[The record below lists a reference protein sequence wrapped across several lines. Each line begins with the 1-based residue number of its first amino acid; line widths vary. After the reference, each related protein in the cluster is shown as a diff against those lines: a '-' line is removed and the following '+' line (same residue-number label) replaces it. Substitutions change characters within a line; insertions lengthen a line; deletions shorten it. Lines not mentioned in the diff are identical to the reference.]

1 MRTGKRNSS
10 SQKVALCG
18 VFGALALTLMLSGG
32 ILPAATFVAPAF
44 AGILIVPAAIEF
56 GMPTGYV
63 LYAAI
68 GLLSFFLVPDK
79 EMSLIFLFF
88 LGFYPLLKANLE
100 RIRCRFLRV
109 AAKFTLFN
117 GCILVM
123 YTLLLAVFPL
133 PSVTA
138 DFEGTSSAMLAA
150 LLILANVT
158 FALYDVAIARII
170 GLYCAK
176 IRPRL
181 LRLH

>member
-1 MRTGKRNSS
+1 M
-10 SQKVALCG
+10 
-18 VFGALALTLMLSGG
+18 FGALALTLMLSGG
-32 ILPAATFVAPAF
+32 ILPAATFAAPAF

-100 RIRCRFLRV
+100 RIRRRLLRV
-109 AAKFTLFN
+109 AAKFALFN
-117 GCILVM
+117 GCIFLM
-123 YTLLLAVFPL
+123 YTLLLTVFPL

-138 DFEGTSSAMLAA
+138 DFESAGSAMLAV
-150 LLILANVT
+150 LVVFANIT

-181 LRLH
+181 LRFH